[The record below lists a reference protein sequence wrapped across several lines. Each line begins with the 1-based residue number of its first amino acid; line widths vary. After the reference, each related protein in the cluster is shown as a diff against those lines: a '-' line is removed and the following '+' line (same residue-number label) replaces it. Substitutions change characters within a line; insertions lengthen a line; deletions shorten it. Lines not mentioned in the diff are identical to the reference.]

1 MALQIL
7 PGVGGSGTVAPIL
20 SSTPV
25 ATSGTG
31 TQAPPL
37 YQMDFNGLTRSAALG
52 LANPTSLGDLEI
64 VFSQIAAAL
73 KEKLGELNDMDIVTR
88 AETLRGNRGLV
99 LAAVSLMASMG
110 AELDANATN
119 FRDKSEVFDKAK
131 TDRDSA
137 ATTRDGLA
145 SRRSG
150 LESNIRSA
158 RESIN
163 ASNTALNN
171 LGPRITE
178 AVNEMS
184 RLKLPERQAR
194 YNELSQL
201 LHSPTGLYAQQSAA
215 NTNIVAQNTNIGI
228 WEGDIRSL
236 NNQIGPLN
244 EKIDTLKGVMD
255 GADRSRNESAARI
268 VTLNGQMQS
277 FYTNVTSL
285 MLGANN
291 ITQGEIA
298 RNAGAVATEGSS
310 FDALLTNLAKALVD
324 LSGAVADN
332 SRVAEIVGTPG
343 GSGLGGSDSQPD
355 RFGQMSAP
363 VARAV
368 AFAGLI
374 GATMSALAEA
384 LRNVTA
390 GLGMQSAGDFAAAG
404 QSRVRVGL

>member
-1 MALQIL
+1 LALQIL

-119 FRDKSEVFDKAK
+119 IRDKSEVFDKAK

-332 SRVAEIVGTPG
+332 SRVAEIVGTLG

-374 GATMSALAEA
+374 GATMSALAEV

>member
-285 MLGANN
+285 MLSANN

>member
-119 FRDKSEVFDKAK
+119 IRDKSEVFDKAK

-384 LRNVTA
+384 LRSVTA

>member
-163 ASNTALNN
+163 ASNTALND
-171 LGPRITE
+171 LGPRIRE

-236 NNQIGPLN
+236 INQIGPLN

>member
-119 FRDKSEVFDKAK
+119 IRDKSEVFDKAK

>member
-215 NTNIVAQNTNIGI
+215 HTNIVAQNTNIGI